1 MKFDQREWVND
12 IAVGTLTG
20 MIGGV
25 VMAMLVPEPPL
36 ADAVVAGGL
45 VGLSTGLDY
54 IVECFADR
62 ALPDGAPPAQGTAP
76 GVPPAQGATPGAAPP
91 ATAPP
96 AQQGAAP
103 APGVPPA
110 QGATPGTGTV
120 PR

>member
-45 VGLSTGLDY
+45 VGLSTGLFGRL
-54 IVECFADR
+54 IKVILDR
-62 ALPDGAPPAQGTAP
+62 RPPHDPSDGPPHD
-76 GVPPAQGATPGAAPP
+76 PPHDPP
-91 ATAPP
+91 RDPED
-96 AQQGAAP
+96 QS
-103 APGVPPA
+103 
-110 QGATPGTGTV
+110 
-120 PR
+120 